1 MDRHGELTAAFAAG
15 FRDDMRRHAVVLAA
29 LSLAAASCR
38 EPAPP
43 DPRSPTNVVEAPGSA
58 ASMPEAPP
66 PGAPAAPDGRLASLC
81 AREPAACA
89 PFAEA
94 AAQAQACGK
103 SDKCHIAN
111 VGTCGPWRYVETAE
125 GFYDTTRIY
134 SAAGALVSSCTYNLE
149 YGHPECHGVPPR
161 CTLRIDQS
169 FGKNR

>member
-1 MDRHGELTAAFAAG
+1 MPEDPP
-15 FRDDMRRHAVVLAA
+15 
-29 LSLAAASCR
+29 
-38 EPAPP
+38 PAP
-43 DPRSPTNVVEAPGSA
+43 SSTA
-58 ASMPEAPP
+58 P
-66 PGAPAAPDGRLASLC
+66 PGAPAAPDERLASLC

-94 AAQAQACGK
+94 AARAQACGK

-111 VGTCGPWRYVETAE
+111 VGTCGRWRYVETAE
-125 GFYDTTRIY
+125 NFYDTTRIY

-149 YGHPECHGVPPR
+149 YGHPECHGERPR